1 MPCIYVLRS
10 NTNGEIYT
18 GSARD
23 ENPSVRM
30 LAHNAG
36 KMRSTK
42 SGRSWELIHTER
54 YNTYT
59 EARKR
64 ELFLKSG
71 RGRSLLKQITS

>member
-1 MPCIYVLRS
+1 MGTVYI
-10 NTNGEIYT
+10 
-18 GSARD
+18 GSSRD
-23 ENPSVRM
+23 DSPDTRL

-36 KMRSTK
+36 KTKFTK
-42 SGRSWELIHTER
+42 SGIPWELVHTER

-71 RGRSLLKQITS
+71 RGRSLLKQIIS